1 MVGQSDNESS
11 SLYGPACSRDD
22 TIGSEDVRR
31 EQRPTKRRW
40 DDVAYLTRSPAHDED
55 GVVRSEAK
63 LTWYHLRRFA
73 VGVSLTSFSLGGLLI
88 SGVARLITGVIQAGS
103 VHVGNT

>member
-1 MVGQSDNESS
+1 MMKTV
-11 SLYGPACSRDD
+11 LYD
-22 TIGSEDVRR
+22 
-31 EQRPTKRRW
+31 Q
-40 DDVAYLTRSPAHDED
+40 
-55 GVVRSEAK
+55 AK

-88 SGVARLITGVIQAGS
+88 SGVARLIAEVIQAGS